1 MEGNTM
7 KTKEGKM
14 EEKNIT
20 QKNMPTE
27 NADVEKKQKKPEII
41 NKTGEELLSQLMKR
55 IEENHLEV
63 DTEKIKE
70 AFTLANESH
79 IGQKRRSGENYILHP
94 VEVAGN
100 TGRLCVWIQ
109 IRLLREVLH
118 DVVEDTID
126 NIA

>member
-1 MEGNTM
+1 MKAGMEGNTM

-63 DTEKIKE
+63 DAEKIKGE
-70 AFTLANESH
+70 VGKTTFFILLKW
-79 IGQKRRSGENYILHP
+79 QKYWQ
-94 VEVAGN
+94 
-100 TGRLCVWIQ
+100 TCVWIQ
-109 IRLLREVLH
+109 IRLLREFYMTL
-118 DVVEDTID
+118 
-126 NIA
+126 

>member
-1 MEGNTM
+1 M

-55 IEENHLEV
+55 IEEIIWKWML
-63 DTEKIKE
+63 
-70 AFTLANESH
+70 
-79 IGQKRRSGENYILHP
+79 KR
-94 VEVAGN
+94 
-100 TGRLCVWIQ
+100 
-109 IRLLREVLH
+109 
-118 DVVEDTID
+118 
-126 NIA
+126 

>member
-1 MEGNTM
+1 M

-79 IGQKRRSGENYILHP
+79 IG
-94 VEVAGN
+94 
-100 TGRLCVWIQ
+100 
-109 IRLLREVLH
+109 
-118 DVVEDTID
+118 
-126 NIA
+126 